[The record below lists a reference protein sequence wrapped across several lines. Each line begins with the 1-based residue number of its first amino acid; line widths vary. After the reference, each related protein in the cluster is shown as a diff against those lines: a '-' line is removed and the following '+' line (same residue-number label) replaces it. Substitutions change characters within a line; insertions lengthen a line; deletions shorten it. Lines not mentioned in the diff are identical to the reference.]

1 MASRILVVEDD
12 HAIRRGLEINLS
24 LEGYEVVGAADGAAA
39 LLALKASEY
48 DLVILDIMMP
58 YVNGFDVCERLR
70 ASGSETPI
78 IMLSAKSAEVDI
90 VMGLELGADDYVTKP
105 FRVSELVAR
114 VRAHLRRRAPPTVY
128 RFGDNE
134 VDLENRTVT
143 RAGEDLELTA
153 KEFDLLQLF
162 VDREGRVLT
171 RDSILDAV
179 WGHGYFGT
187 SRTVDNFVQRLRAK
201 LDLPEDPRHF
211 RTVRGI
217 GYRFVGRDE

>member
-1 MASRILVVEDD
+1 MGSRILVVEDD
-12 HAIRRGLEINLS
+12 AAIRRGLEINLS
-24 LEGYEVVGAADGAAA
+24 VEGFEVVGAADGAAA
-39 LLALKASEY
+39 LLALKDNVY
-48 DLVILDIMMP
+48 DLIILDIMMP
-58 YVNGFDVCERLR
+58 YINGFDVCERLR

-78 IMLSAKSAEVDI
+78 IMLSAKSAERDI

-105 FRVSELVAR
+105 FRISELIAR
-114 VRAHLRRRAPPTVY
+114 VRAHLRRRAPPSVY
-128 RFGDNE
+128 RFGENE
-134 VDLENRTVT
+134 VDLENHAVT
-143 RAGEDLELTA
+143 RNGEPLELTA
-153 KEFDLLQLF
+153 KEFELLRLF

-201 LDLPEDPRHF
+201 LDLPEEPKHF

-217 GYRFVGRDE
+217 GYRFVGRNE

>member
-1 MASRILVVEDD
+1 MPSRILVVEDD
-12 HAIRRGLEINLS
+12 SAIRRGLEINLS
-24 LEGYEVVGAADGAAA
+24 VEGYEVVGVADGAAA
-39 LLALKASEY
+39 LLALKDADF
-48 DLVILDIMMP
+48 DLIILDIMMP
-58 YVNGFDVCERLR
+58 YVNGFDVCERVR

-114 VRAHLRRRAPPTVY
+114 VRAHLRRRAPPTLY

-134 VDLENRTVT
+134 VDLENHTIN
-143 RAGEDLELTA
+143 RASEVVELTA
-153 KEFDLLQLF
+153 KEFELLRLF

-171 RDSILDAV
+171 RDSILDSV

-201 LDLPEDPRHF
+201 LDSPEDPRHF
-211 RTVRGI
+211 RTVRGV